1 MENSEIIKKL
11 VEIQQQLRF
20 LHWQTKSYAKHQ
32 AYGGIYSELDGLI
45 DSFVETCM
53 GKHGR
58 PSFSGGY
65 TLEGQDIDEL
75 SIQEFVDSSVSFLI
89 GLTEKYDGKT
99 DTDLLN
105 IRDEMLGEFNKLK
118 YLLTLK

>member
-32 AYGGIYSELDGLI
+32 AYGGIYSSLDGLI

-75 SIQEFVDSSVSFLI
+75 SIQEFVDGTVSFLI
-89 GLTEKYDGKT
+89 GLTEKYDEKA

-105 IRDEMLGEFNKLK
+105 VRDEMLGEFNKLK

>member
-20 LHWQTKSYAKHQ
+20 LHWQTKSFAKHQ
-32 AYGGIYSELDGLI
+32 AYGGIYSSLDGLI

-75 SIQEFVDSSVSFLI
+75 SIQEFVDGTVSFLI
-89 GLTEKYDGKT
+89 GLTEKYDEKA

-105 IRDEMLGEFNKLK
+105 VRDEMLGEFNKLK

>member
-1 MENSEIIKKL
+1 MENSEIILKF

-32 AYGGIYSELDGLI
+32 AYGQVYGNLDGLI
-45 DSFVETCM
+45 DTFVEACM

-58 PSFSGGY
+58 PTYSGGY
-65 TLEGQDIDEL
+65 TIQGKDIEEM
-75 SIQEFVDSSVSFLI
+75 SIQEFIDGSVSFFVELSQK
-89 GLTEKYDGKT
+89 LDSKT

-105 IRDEMLGEFNKLK
+105 IRDEMMSEFNKLK

>member
-32 AYGGIYSELDGLI
+32 AYGGIYSELEGLI

-65 TLEGQDIDEL
+65 TLEGQDIDEV
-75 SIQEFVDSSVSFLI
+75 SIQEFIDGTVSFLI
-89 GLTEKYDGKT
+89 GLSEKYDEKA

-105 IRDEMLGEFNKLK
+105 VRDEMLGEFNKLK

>member
-32 AYGGIYSELDGLI
+32 AYGGVYSSLDGLI

-58 PSFSGGY
+58 PSYSGGY
-65 TLEGQDIDEL
+65 TLEGQDIDEI
-75 SIQEFVDSSVSFLI
+75 SIQEFVDGTVSFLI
-89 GLTEKYDGKT
+89 GLTEKYDGKA